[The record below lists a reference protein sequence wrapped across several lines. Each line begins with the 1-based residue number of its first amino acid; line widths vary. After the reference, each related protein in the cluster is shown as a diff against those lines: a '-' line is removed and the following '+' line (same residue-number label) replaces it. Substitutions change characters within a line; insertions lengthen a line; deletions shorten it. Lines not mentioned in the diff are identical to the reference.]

1 MNKTPACILNVIA
14 TQILLISSVRY
25 VSDNWIFSFFY
36 SLQTHMGV
44 LALGIALLALL
55 IRRNVCSMLLV
66 VASLAIIGHSVVMKR
81 EFVDKTEIT
90 TATAARTYRLLSFNI
105 LGSNTENGGRIAD
118 MIIASGADVVYTLE
132 SAPLLPFL
140 DRLAQTY
147 PYRIGCGKDTGEC
160 DLMMLSKRP
169 FVTQQVR
176 SLSDLRRNRF
186 IMTQIDMD
194 GTPVTFA
201 AAHMTKPYYDDTH
214 QEELWRLA
222 NILNSTQG
230 PLVLAGDFNSG
241 IIAPD
246 MQRFLRSTGLKTA
259 GSEPKSWPVEFG
271 NYGISID
278 HMLARAPL
286 HLTRLDRIEDNM
298 GSNHYGLTGEFVIG
312 Q

>member
-1 MNKTPACILNVIA
+1 MFKTFACILNIIA

-25 VSDNWIFSFFY
+25 ISDNWIFSFFY

-44 LALGIALLALL
+44 LALGICLLA
-55 IRRNVCSMLLV
+55 IIVSRNTYSVLLV
-66 VASLAIIGHSVVMKR
+66 IASLAIIGHSVVMKR
-81 EFVDKTEIT
+81 EFVDQTEIT
-90 TATAARTYRLLSFNI
+90 ATTAAKTYRLLSFNI
-105 LGSNTENGGRIAD
+105 LASNGENGGRITD
-118 MIIASGADVVYTLE
+118 MIIASNADIVYTLE
-132 SAPLLPFL
+132 SRPLLPFL
-140 DRLAQTY
+140 AKLGQVY
-147 PYRIGCGKDTGEC
+147 PYRIGCGVGMEEC
-160 DLMMLSKRP
+160 DLMMMSKRP
-169 FVTQQVR
+169 FITRQVR

-186 IMTQIDMD
+186 IIAQIDMD

-201 AAHMTKPYYDDTH
+201 AAHMTKPYFDDIH
-214 QEELWRLA
+214 QEELLRLSW
-222 NILNSTQG
+222 ILNNTKG

-246 MQRFLRSTGLKTA
+246 MQDFMRLTGLKTA
-259 GSEPKSWPVEFG
+259 GSEPKSWPIEFG

-286 HLTRLDRIEDNM
+286 HLTKLDRIEDNM